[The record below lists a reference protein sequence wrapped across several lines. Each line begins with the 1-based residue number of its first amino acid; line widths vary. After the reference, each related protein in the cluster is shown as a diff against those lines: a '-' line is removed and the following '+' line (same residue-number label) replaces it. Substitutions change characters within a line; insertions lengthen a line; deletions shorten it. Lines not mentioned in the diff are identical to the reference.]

1 MARKPTPPEANK
13 ATEVTPEPLISTAQD
28 EAEITAKVRAGLTRE
43 QAIEVI
49 TRQRLHD
56 AAL

>member
-1 MARKPTPPEANK
+1 MARKQPTKSTEA
-13 ATEVTPEPLISTAQD
+13 TPEPLISTAAD
-28 EAEITAKVRAGLTRE
+28 EAEITVKIRAGLTRE

-56 AAL
+56 AATAN